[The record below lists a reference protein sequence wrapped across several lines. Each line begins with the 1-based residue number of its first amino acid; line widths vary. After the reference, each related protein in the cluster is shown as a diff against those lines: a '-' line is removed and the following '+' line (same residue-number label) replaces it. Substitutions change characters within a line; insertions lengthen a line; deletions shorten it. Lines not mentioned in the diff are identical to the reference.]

1 MKTSIFNKV
10 SLYMWMLI
18 SFICLS
24 SLAKDSIPKPHKKA
38 LDKMMSAYQ
47 KELTSIIPILVKKPS
62 AQKEI
67 TFINTFFTTDSVKIV
82 NHLIPGSIKTDPNVE
97 TLVSK
102 SPLKVSEFIK
112 LIAGTYKMD
121 FSYRL
126 NSQSISLIQ
135 MDSLLLKK
143 QKVYHYKQTVC
154 LVFTGKP
161 HERMA
166 VEVNDTLNFFTEIVE
181 DSKQNILSTKISSIN
196 HKNTNQ
202 TIADSVEKEPIITV
216 NSNDI
221 IDWSPEKKVK
231 TFLGYLPILKD
242 KIDKDSTSLK
252 KMFVESN
259 LIFDSSGYINLLT
272 KDGKNVQLSREK
284 FLMLVLENK
293 NSYEFN
299 YAKISLYD
307 NFRKSEFDKWLCRIT
322 TFHEVVQ
329 FEGENPIAT
338 KVTSVSSMPVNG
350 DCLSK
355 KGGFYQL
362 SELGLKEL

>member
-1 MKTSIFNKV
+1 
-10 SLYMWMLI
+10 MWMLI